1 MVPSSQRAVFA
12 SNGFSTYWR
21 RVQKSFSNFVDS
33 NTIGKTLNPDLFSSP
48 SYNKRLV
55 LPTAGLV
62 SSVPIKRRVV
72 EEIGTAIPVGKGKE
86 KKIKKETVKKS
97 KAEEGVVGT
106 TVGQGTKKR
115 KTGSTRKQLVIF
127 KDPREMDLAAEK
139 EVNILPS
146 QRSE

>member
-1 MVPSSQRAVFA
+1 M
-12 SNGFSTYWR
+12 
-21 RVQKSFSNFVDS
+21 
-33 NTIGKTLNPDLFSSP
+33 
-48 SYNKRLV
+48 
-55 LPTAGLV
+55 
-62 SSVPIKRRVV
+62 PIKRRVV